1 MNGKANFTPGVEVT
15 AENVMAVESGWNV
28 ENLRVV
34 VAALISQD
42 GEKTW
47 ICVNVN
53 ECKVGGSAE
62 YAIR

>member
-1 MNGKANFTPGVEVT
+1 M
-15 AENVMAVESGWNV
+15 AENVLDVESGWNL
-28 ENLRVV
+28 ENMRVV

-53 ECKVGGSAE
+53 ECKAGESVG
-62 YAIR
+62 YQTR